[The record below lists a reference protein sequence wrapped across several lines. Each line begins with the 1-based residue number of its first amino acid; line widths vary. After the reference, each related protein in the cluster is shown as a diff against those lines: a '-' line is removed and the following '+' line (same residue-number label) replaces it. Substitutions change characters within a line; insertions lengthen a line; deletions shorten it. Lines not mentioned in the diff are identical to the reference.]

1 MSSTGLS
8 GSQPLPDLPLCV
20 RRKETCYFLLFRR
33 PPLSPRNEAERGINP
48 QISVYK
54 LVLWPSFRRLF
65 FLRQPPSCCCRHPA
79 MCAPSCPSPTS
90 PLSPT
95 APPPTP
101 PSLLL
106 ISHLKSESV
115 AVLTAQKEAVMC
127 INPCMGSGCD
137 KSPRRDTLP
146 RKLKASSDSLVTL
159 VTQRQQQTT
168 RATTTVQ
175 LGPSGV
181 WTGARVSHKHVGG

>member
-1 MSSTGLS
+1 MRSEKGDLLLPLVPPAAPFSLKRGRKGHKPTNQRLQTRFMALVPTTVLPSSATLLLLPPPGHVRSL
-8 GSQPLPDLPLCV
+8 QPLPPRAPLAQPPLPL
-20 RRKETCYFLLFRR
+20 
-33 PPLSPRNEAERGINP
+33 P
-48 QISVYK
+48 
-54 LVLWPSFRRLF
+54 
-65 FLRQPPSCCCRHPA
+65 
-79 MCAPSCPSPTS
+79 
-90 PLSPT
+90 
-95 APPPTP
+95 P

-168 RATTTVQ
+168 CATTTVQ

>member
-1 MSSTGLS
+1 MRTEKGDL
-8 GSQPLPDLPLCV
+8 LLPLV
-20 RRKETCYFLLFRR
+20 
-33 PPLSPRNEAERGINP
+33 PLAAPFSLKRGGKGHKPTN
-48 QISVYK
+48 QRLQTRFMA
-54 LVLWPSFRRLF
+54 LVLTTVLPSSATPL
-65 FLRQPPSCCCRHPA
+65 LLPPPGHVR
-79 MCAPSCPSPTS
+79 PSYPSPTS

-95 APPPTP
+95 ASLPPP

-137 KSPRRDTLP
+137 KSLRRDTLP

-168 RATTTVQ
+168 HATTTVQ

>member
-1 MSSTGLS
+1 MHSEKGDL
-8 GSQPLPDLPLCV
+8 LLPLV
-20 RRKETCYFLLFRR
+20 PPAAPFSLKRGRKGHKPTNQHLQTRFI
-33 PPLSPRNEAERGINP
+33 A
-48 QISVYK
+48 
-54 LVLWPSFRRLF
+54 LV
-65 FLRQPPSCCCRHPA
+65 
-79 MCAPSCPSPTS
+79 
-90 PLSPT
+90 PT
-95 APPPTP
+95 AVLPPWATLLLPPPGHVHSPPPTLL

-146 RKLKASSDSLVTL
+146 TKLKASSDSLVTL
-159 VTQRQQQTT
+159 VSQRQRQAT

-175 LGPSGV
+175 P
-181 WTGARVSHKHVGG
+181 GARWRLDGCQG